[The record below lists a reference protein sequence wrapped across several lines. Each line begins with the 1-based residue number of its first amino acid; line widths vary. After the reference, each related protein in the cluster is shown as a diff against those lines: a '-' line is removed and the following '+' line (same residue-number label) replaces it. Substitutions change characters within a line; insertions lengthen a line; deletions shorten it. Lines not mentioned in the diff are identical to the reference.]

1 MRSPSIAQLAAAFL
15 VAAALSTSTAVAQG
29 KYPDRPIRI
38 VVGFAAGGPTD
49 VMARKLAAKIGPIL
63 GQSVV
68 VDNKPG
74 ASATIAIAE
83 VARSKPDGYTLY
95 FGDSGAFAITALTLP
110 NLPYDITRD
119 FEPVAMF
126 AAEQLS
132 FAVNPSVPANNL
144 KELAS
149 LVKATPGKYSFG
161 HSGTGNIGHLT
172 GEMFKLQAGNL
183 DLAHVAYKGAGP
195 AVNDALAGH
204 IPIIVGGLGSVYPY
218 HQAGKLRVLATAAEK
233 RASFAPDIPTAVE
246 SGYRDL
252 ISTATQMLIAPAGT
266 PQPVVNALAAAVTQ
280 TMGDEAF
287 LAELRQAW
295 VEPVSG
301 STPARAREFLQ
312 ASMRNGRKWSRP
324 PESSCSKARGRAMPG
339 F

>member
-1 MRSPSIAQLAAAFL
+1 MGPGSFVNLAAAFL
-15 VAAALSTSTAVAQG
+15 LAAALPSSTAVAQA

-74 ASATIAIAE
+74 ASATIAIAD
-83 VARSKPDGYTLY
+83 VAKSKPDGYTLY

-110 NLPYDITRD
+110 NLPYDVTRD
-119 FEPVAMF
+119 FDPVAMF

-132 FAVNPSVPANNL
+132 FAVNPTVPANNL
-144 KELAS
+144 RELAA
-149 LVKATPGKYSFG
+149 LIKANPGKYSFG

-218 HQAGKLRVLATAAEK
+218 QQSGKLRVLATAAEK
-233 RASFAPDIPTAVE
+233 RASFAPDIPTAIE
-246 SGYRDL
+246 SGYPDL
-252 ISTATQMLIAPAGT
+252 VSTATQTLIAPAGT
-266 PQPVVNALAAAVTQ
+266 PPAVIDTLAKAVAQ
-280 TMGDEAF
+280 AMAEEAF
-287 LAELRQAW
+287 LNELRQASA
-295 VEPVSG
+295 EPVAG
-301 STPARAREFLQ
+301 STPARAREFL
-312 ASMRNGRKWSRP
+312 ASEYAKWAKVVKSTGI
-324 PESSCSKARGRAMPG
+324 KLQ
-339 F
+339 